1 MTSQYP
7 QSHSLMA
14 FERKPRKTGSSVGL
28 VLPME
33 VLTYLKV
40 GEGDTITTP

>member
-1 MTSQYP
+1 
-7 QSHSLMA
+7 MA
-14 FERKPRKTGSSVGL
+14 FELKLRKTGNSVGL

-40 GEGDTITTP
+40 GKGDTITTP